1 MINSE
6 LFLKKNSFSK
16 CKILKIYLYKR
27 SSELITEPKIIGV
40 YTETGN
46 LLILF
51 NDFFKGGVSE
61 RYVGS
66 AYILL
71 NSLPYKDLDD
81 VIEFNGNKVLMSSLF
96 KEVYL

>member
-51 NDFFKGGVSE
+51 NDFFNQNINASSTYLYTIVKKYES
-61 RYVGS
+61 R
-66 AYILL
+66 
-71 NSLPYKDLDD
+71 K
-81 VIEFNGNKVLMSSLF
+81 VINCDFKCFNK
-96 KEVYL
+96 